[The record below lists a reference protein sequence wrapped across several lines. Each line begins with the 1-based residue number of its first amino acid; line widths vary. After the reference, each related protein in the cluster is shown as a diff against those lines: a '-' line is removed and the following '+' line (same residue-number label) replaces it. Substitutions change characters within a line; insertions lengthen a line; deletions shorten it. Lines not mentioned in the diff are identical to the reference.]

1 MNLKSRLHRLLHWEY
16 WPMWAI
22 YLPVMPFWFYYSL
35 RARSFFFFSASNPG
49 IKNGG
54 MAMES
59 KMDIYNL
66 IQPQFIP
73 KTLLIDGRQSMGALR
88 QSLENAGISYP
99 LIVKPDI
106 GMKAF
111 AVCKIENE
119 KELIDYASTINEAF
133 IVQELIEWP
142 REVGVFY
149 HRFPKA
155 QRGRITGI
163 VEKEFLKVVGDGMH
177 TIDELINM
185 EPRSAMRLKAL
196 QKLHG
201 EKLKTILKSGEEF
214 VLVPFGSHTRGA
226 KFIDAS
232 HHISTGLEHL
242 MDAICKS
249 VPGFYF
255 GRLDIRFEDME
266 SLQRGEKFSV
276 IEINGAGSE
285 PTHMYDPSH
294 SLLFAWREITNHW
307 RILFEISREN
317 RKVGHSN
324 ISFKEGMRMIAD
336 NKKREA
342 KLKLI

>member
-1 MNLKSRLHRLLHWEY
+1 MNLKSRIHRLIHWEY

-66 IQPQFIP
+66 IPSQFIP
-73 KTLLIDGRQSMGALR
+73 KTFLVDGHQSIYALR
-88 QSLENAGISYP
+88 QLLQNAGISYP

-111 AVCKIENE
+111 AVCKIKNE
-119 KELIDYASTINEAF
+119 EELIDYASTIGEAF
-133 IVQELIEWP
+133 IVQELIVWP

-149 HRFPKA
+149 HRFPKEEK
-155 QRGRITGI
+155 GKITGI
-163 VEKEFLKVVGDGMH
+163 VEKEFLKVVGDGIH
-177 TIDELINM
+177 TIDALINM
-185 EPRSAMRLKAL
+185 EPRSAMRIKAL

-201 EKLKTILKSGEEF
+201 DHLQTILEPGEEF

-232 HHISTGLEHL
+232 NHITAELEHL
-242 MDAICKS
+242 MDTICKPVS
-249 VPGFYF
+249 GFYF
-255 GRLDIRFEDME
+255 GRLDIRFDDME
-266 SLQRGEKFSV
+266 SLQRGKHFSV

-294 SLLFAWREITNHW
+294 SLLFAWKEIINHW
-307 RILFEISREN
+307 RILFAISREN
-317 RKVGHSN
+317 RKVGHTN
-324 ISFKEGMRMIAD
+324 ISFQEGMRMIAD